1 MNWRKIIA
9 WTAVALGILIIFGIG
24 GGLLF
29 LRTDAFRMMAI
40 RTIIQDTNEA
50 TGGRAQIGNFDFHL
64 STLTAHLYN
73 VTLHGTEAASQ
84 PPLLHVDKITVG
96 LKIQSILQRKV
107 TLAQLEIEH
116 PVAYMQVDR
125 DGKSNLPKSARKQS
139 SSNTNI
145 FDLAAGHVL
154 VADGQVDYND
164 KSIPVDVD
172 LYGLRTEI
180 HYVHLE
186 TRYRGSISYD
196 HGNLRYGGDAPFSHS
211 LEARFNATPSQFS
224 LDSAMLKVGDSALSL
239 QAELT
244 NYSNPAIEG
253 RYDLRI
259 HAQDFSG
266 MARPVSPTGDVSLV
280 GRIHYQGS
288 DDQPLLQGLLLDGRI
303 ASEEISAAS
312 SQGRIDLRRLQGQY
326 QLANGTLL
334 AHDLTF
340 EVLGGKLL
348 TEIKLEHLDSTVAAQ
363 VRAKLQGISLQ
374 SAQQAVRQARIQN
387 LSLTGR
393 LNGTVD
399 ASWTGT
405 ISSLQARADL
415 NVASSPAERSRKPSQ
430 TIPVDGSVHATYD
443 GGTNR
448 VTFRDTS
455 LRLPTTTVSLA
466 GEVSDRSNLQVQL
479 DAGDLHELA
488 QLISAVS
495 GKSNAME
502 VTGTATL
509 RASVLGSMQKPQ
521 ITGRWNAQN
530 LRVQGSDWRT
540 AQGSFQANPSQITLR
555 DVSLVSAH
563 QGKASLNAGATL
575 RKWTYISSDPITVN
589 LSVQRM
595 SIVDLQHLANVNYP
609 VSGDLSADISLH
621 GSQLYPVGSGSARI
635 ENAKAYDEPIQH
647 FAATFRAD
655 KNSVS
660 STVDVSSP
668 AGSATGTASYTPRNK
683 AYVVRLDAPSIVLQK
698 IQLVQRKNLGLAGTV
713 TISASG
719 QGNLDTPQLEASVSI
734 PQLQIHD
741 KSISQVKAQL
751 HVANQRAELSLDS
764 QVAQSTVR
772 SHANVSLTG
781 DYYADASIDTTGV
794 PLEPLLALYMPIT
807 PQGFQGETELH
818 ATLKGPLKDKS
829 RMEAHLTIPTLK
841 ASYQSLEIGAAG
853 PIHLDYANS
862 LVTLQPADIRG
873 TGTSL
878 RLQGT
883 MPIGGNAA
891 PSLTAQGSIDVRIL
905 KIVAPDVESSG
916 TISMDIRA
924 SGTAANPAV
933 EGQLHVKNVAVS
945 TPSAPLSV
953 ENLNGT
959 LAIVNNSLQLSG
971 LTGEVGGGQVSAG
984 GSIGY
989 RPNLEFNV
997 SLQSKSVRLR
1007 YPDGLRALLDGNLI
1021 FSGTKDAATLNG
1033 RVLIDTLSF
1042 TPDFDL
1048 SKFSDQFGGSTI
1060 PSAPGFADNIQLAVA
1075 LQSKNNLSATSSQIS
1090 VEGQVNLQV
1099 VGTAANPVIVGRT
1112 DLTSGELFYRN
1123 VRYQLQRGIITFDN
1137 PSETEPTLNVSATTT
1152 IEQYNLTLTLRGPFD
1167 RLTTTY
1173 TSEPPLATT
1182 DVINLIANG
1191 KTTSEANAAGQTT
1204 DSMIASQ
1211 VASQVTGGIQHLAG
1225 ISSLQI
1231 DPLLGGNNQNPSARV
1246 AIQQRVTKNFLFT
1259 FSTDLSEPGTE
1270 IVQGDYQINQRWSVS
1285 LTRDEVGGVSVDG
1298 KYHTKF

>member
-9 WTAVALGILIIFGIG
+9 WTAAALGILIVFGIV

-29 LRTDAFRMMAI
+29 LRTNAFRRMAI
-40 RTIIQDTNEA
+40 RTIIQDTNTA

-73 VTLHGTEAASQ
+73 ITLHGTEAAGQ
-84 PPLLHVDKITVG
+84 PPLLQVDKITVA

-116 PVAYMQVDR
+116 PVANMRVDR
-125 DGKSNLPKSARKQS
+125 DGKSNLPKSPQKQN

-154 VADGQVDYND
+154 VADGQVNYND

-180 HYVHLE
+180 HYVPAE
-186 TRYRGSISYD
+186 TRYRGTISYD
-196 HGNLRYGGDAPFSHS
+196 HGNLRYAADAPFSHS
-211 LEARFNATPSQFS
+211 LEVRFNATPSQLS
-224 LDSAMLKVGDSALSL
+224 LDSAVLKVGSSALSL
-239 QAELT
+239 QANLT

-266 MARPVSPTGDVSLV
+266 ISQPVTPAGDVSLA
-280 GRIHYQGS
+280 GSIHYQGS
-288 DDQPLLQGLLLDGRI
+288 DGHSLLQSVLLDGRI
-303 ASEEISAAS
+303 ASEGIAAAS
-312 SQGRIDLRRLQGQY
+312 AQGRIDLRRLQGQY
-326 QLANGTLL
+326 KFANGTLQ
-334 AHDLTF
+334 ANDVTF
-340 EVLGGKLL
+340 ETLGGKLS
-348 TEIKLEHLDSTVAAQ
+348 TEIKLEHLDKTVGAQ
-363 VRAKLQGISLQ
+363 LQAKFQGISLQ
-374 SAQQAVRQARIQN
+374 SAQQAFRLARVQN
-387 LSLTGR
+387 QSLTGR
-393 LNGTVD
+393 LNGSAD
-399 ASWTGT
+399 ASWTGS

-415 NVASSPAERSRKPSQ
+415 NVTSSPGEPTRKSSQ
-430 TIPVDGSVHATYD
+430 TIPVDGFIHVSYD
-443 GGTNR
+443 GDRNR
-448 VTFRDTS
+448 ATFRGTS
-455 LRLPTTTVSLA
+455 LRISSTTVA
-466 GEVSDRSNLQVQL
+466 IQGEVSDRSNLQVQL

-488 QLISAVS
+488 QLISVVS
-495 GKSNAME
+495 GKSNATE
-502 VTGTATL
+502 VAGSAML
-509 RASVLGSMQKPQ
+509 KASVLGSLQKPQ
-521 ITGRWNAQN
+521 ITGQWNAQN

-563 QGKASLNAGATL
+563 QGKASLNASATL
-575 RKWTYISSDPITVN
+575 RKWAYVSSDPITVN
-589 LSVQRM
+589 LSIQRM
-595 SIVDLQHLANVNYP
+595 SIVDLQHLANLNYP
-609 VSGDLSADISLH
+609 VSGDLSVDVSLH
-621 GSQLYPVGSGSARI
+621 GSQLNPVGSGSAKI
-635 ENAKAYDEPIQH
+635 ENANAYDEPIQH

-655 KNSVS
+655 KNSVT
-660 STVDVSSP
+660 STLEVSSP
-668 AGSATGTASYTPRNK
+668 AGSARGSASYTPRGK

-698 IQLVQRKNLGLAGTV
+698 IQMVQRKNMGLAGTA

-719 QGNLDTPQLEASVSI
+719 QGNLDTPQLEASVYI

-741 KSISQVKAQL
+741 KSISQIKAQL
-751 HVANQRAELSLDS
+751 RVANQRAELSLDS
-764 QVAQSTVR
+764 QVAQASVR

-794 PLEPLLALYMPIT
+794 PLDPLLALYLPST

-841 ASYQSLEIGAAG
+841 ASYQSLEVGAAS
-853 PIHLDYANS
+853 PIHVDYANS

-916 TISMDIRA
+916 TVSMDIHA
-924 SGTAANPAV
+924 SGTAANPTV
-933 EGQLHVKNVAVS
+933 EGQLHVQNVAMS
-945 TPSAPLSV
+945 TPSAPLGV

-1021 FSGTKDAATLNG
+1021 LSGTQNAATLNG

-1060 PSAPGFADNIQLAVA
+1060 PSAPGLADNIRLAVA

-1090 VEGQVNLQV
+1090 LEGQVNLQV

-1137 PSETEPTLNVSATTT
+1137 PSETEPTLNVTATTT

-1173 TSEPPLATT
+1173 TSDPPLATA

-1259 FSTDLSEPGTE
+1259 FSTDLSQPGTE